1 MPLPLLPVVLG
12 ALAGALV
19 VEKVGEGR
27 PPEPEPNPE
36 DERREILEQA
46 IDNAIPELREAL
58 AEVVAA
64 AERLMAGRMRDAVR
78 EANGWLHWLEEA
90 LEILPA
96 NDRTREIMEWRSRI
110 DARLGPY
117 VEVLETAIVQR
128 NRTLAVHQAQRLDE
142 EVSLPMAR
150 MLALFEQELQAPT
163 PKGLPAP
170 PETEIDLP
178 MGIVTVPDLLS
189 KPFPKLM
196 FELGAKVS
204 YIAAFCSEL
213 WVDETDEPDEENPI
227 PWFARW
233 GNYEERPERK
243 IEHLHAD
250 LRDQYEEMRDLL
262 QEQLE
267 SERYPSSYAAKVAE
281 YVALGILSKDDVPR
295 YDTHSV
301 YAIDQRGAIALMVDK
316 GYDPDLAKQLVS
328 WVDGYDRKWAEKVT
342 EYRSADQLFA
352 HYRRVADHLRG
363 LVPDDRLGPIAAYVA
378 TTWFLE
384 PPHRHL
390 YSSGPGRASRGKW
403 GPERWFGSEAGRTW
417 KWKYERAL
425 EKAGVGPAY
434 ANGWAEQLADDRIH
448 DDWVGFYD
456 ELPEGFPAP

>member
-19 VEKVGEGR
+19 VEKVSEGG
-27 PPEPEPNPE
+27 PPEPDPDE
-36 DERREILEQA
+36 ERRRILEQA
-46 IDNAIPELREAL
+46 VDEAVPELREAL
-58 AEVVAA
+58 RELVSA
-64 AERLMAGRMRDAVR
+64 AEKLMAGRMRDAVR
-78 EANGWLHWLEEA
+78 EATGWLHWLEEA
-90 LEILPA
+90 LEFLPA

-128 NRTLAVHQAQRLDE
+128 NRTLAVHQARRLDE

-150 MLALFEQELQAPT
+150 ILALLEQELQTPT
-163 PKGLPAP
+163 LTSKGLPAP
-170 PETEIDLP
+170 PETEIELP
-178 MGIVTVPDLLS
+178 MGIKTVPELLS

-196 FELGAKVS
+196 AELGAKVS

-213 WVDETDEPDEENPI
+213 WVDETDQPDEENPI

-243 IEHLHAD
+243 LEHLHAD
-250 LRDQYEEMRDLL
+250 LRDQFEEIRDLL

-281 YVALGILSKDDVPR
+281 YVALGILSRDDVPR
-295 YDTHSV
+295 YDTHSIYV
-301 YAIDQRGAIALMVDK
+301 IDQRNAIAMMVDK
-316 GYDPDLAKQLVS
+316 GYHPDLAERLVH
-328 WVDGYDRKWAEKVT
+328 WVDGYDRDWSERVAEYK
-342 EYRSADQLFA
+342 SAEQLFA

-363 LVPDDRLGPIAAYVA
+363 LVPDGRLGPIAAYVA
-378 TTWFLE
+378 TDWFLE

-390 YSSGPGRASRGKW
+390 YSSGPGRGSRGTW
-403 GPERWFGSEAGRTW
+403 GPERWYDSEAGRAW
-417 KWKYERAL
+417 KGKYEYAL
-425 EKAGVGPAY
+425 IKAGVGPVFAR
-434 ANGWAEQLADDRIH
+434 GWAEQLADDRIH
-448 DDWVGFYD
+448 GDWVGFYD
-456 ELPEGFPAP
+456 KLPEGFPEL